1 MGGTAQWRRG
11 KSEASEG
18 QAETS
23 RRRKGRWRGKIG
35 KGSVEKGWLGSS
47 GVDRVV
53 ARVRE
58 QVGMVSPG
66 ISQSQVVICSFA
78 AAESEWAWVGS
89 VPATGEELKGLGSSW
104 SVGGGLRP
112 GDLQRP
118 STCQE
123 VSSDLVVPVPKTALS
138 WAQTTGLEG
147 VEEQGRFSYVRGIQA
162 APSRE
167 SSGEQCGE
175 K

>member
-1 MGGTAQWRRG
+1 
-11 KSEASEG
+11 
-18 QAETS
+18 
-23 RRRKGRWRGKIG
+23 
-35 KGSVEKGWLGSS
+35 
-47 GVDRVV
+47 
-53 ARVRE
+53 
-58 QVGMVSPG
+58 MVSPG
-66 ISQSQVVICSFA
+66 ISQSQVVVICSFA
-78 AAESEWAWVGS
+78 AAEFEWAWVGS

-162 APSRE
+162 APSRG